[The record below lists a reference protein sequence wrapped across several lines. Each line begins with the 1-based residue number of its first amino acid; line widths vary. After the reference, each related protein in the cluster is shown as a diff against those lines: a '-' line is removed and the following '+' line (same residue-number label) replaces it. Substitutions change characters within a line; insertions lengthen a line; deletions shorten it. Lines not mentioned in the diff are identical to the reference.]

1 MAADFETLSKYLENG
16 IFLMGINDYNAL
28 LTEAEENALESEH
41 LHLERPVASV
51 NFRRDSTRSLIQNKK
66 QLKKYISGK
75 TSFKTKSGIIK
86 FPVRR
91 FSFLPAQAEL
101 ICIDIDVKNGVNGI
115 EEMRKF
121 ADKIGLDLKETFNKT
136 THVKTPNGGY
146 HFYFRYPHVPN
157 EKFKNELCPGVEI
170 KAGKR
175 ALTAAGSTKTIE
187 INGKK
192 YQRLYKMIGKIGD
205 SLPIPYG
212 LKEPIGQMPWCLD

>member
-41 LHLERPVASV
+41 LHLERPVV
-51 NFRRDSTRSLIQNKK
+51 GKKPGFTRSLIRNKNE
-66 QLKKYISGK
+66 LKKYISGK

-91 FSFLPAQAEL
+91 FSFLPAQAGL
-101 ICIDIDVKNGVNGI
+101 ICIDVDVKNGVNGI

-146 HFYFRYPHVPN
+146 HFYFKYPHGPN

-192 YQRLYKMIGKIGD
+192 YQRLYKMIGKIED

-212 LKEPIGQMPWCLD
+212 LKEPSGQMPRCLALT